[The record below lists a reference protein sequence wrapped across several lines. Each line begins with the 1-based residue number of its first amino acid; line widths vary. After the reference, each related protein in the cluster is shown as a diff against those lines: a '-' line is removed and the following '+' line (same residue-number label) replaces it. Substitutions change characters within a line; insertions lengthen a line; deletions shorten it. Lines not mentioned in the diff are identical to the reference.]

1 MSMSKSSRAKS
12 YYNSI
17 KVGRKAW
24 KMSQPEECSYCL
36 KKLPWDRLECH
47 EMERRSHA
55 PNRWA
60 HVENYLLL
68 CHECHAGPFAAMN
81 HKRQLAVKL
90 LADPENFSLEGF
102 LAIKPRAPQYVTM
115 REVIE
120 ELIELVK

>member
-1 MSMSKSSRAKS
+1 MSKASRAKS

-17 KVGRKAW
+17 RAERRKW
-24 KMSQPEECSYCL
+24 KESQKEECAFCL
-36 KKLPWDRLECH
+36 KKLPLCKLECH
-47 EMERRSHA
+47 EVERRSQA

-68 CHECHAGPFAAMN
+68 CHECHAGPFASMP

-90 LADPENFSLEGF
+90 LSDPENFSLEGF